1 MKKIIALAMALSIFL
16 VAGCGGTSAAS
27 ASAPAPAPAPAAP
40 ASTAPS
46 SSAQAPEAPVP
57 ASSGSDIK
65 MWRIGTASM
74 TGNFYTMGSAM
85 AQMITNK
92 IDGVEGAAQATGGSA
107 DNCFLLQ
114 DKEIDL
120 ALSQSATVKEAVDSK
135 NAFEGVK
142 IETMRGVGV
151 LYIMQFH
158 VVVNNKSGIKTIPE
172 IAGKKVAVA
181 QMGGGVEVNANILLN
196 EFGVTDYTPIYGTM
210 GEAIEAVKTGEAD
223 ALIYATSVGAANIT
237 DALNSGNCS
246 LIGMTEQ
253 EAKAITAKRSEFGYA
268 VIPAGTYQ
276 GQSSDIHT
284 FAGSALILTR
294 DDISEDSVYKFTK
307 AFYENND
314 YLVSQNAIFK
324 GSSPEN
330 AMIGMCVPLHPG
342 AEKYLKEVSAIK

>member
-1 MKKIIALAMALSIFL
+1 MKKMIAMAIALSIFL
-16 VAGCGGTSAAS
+16 VAGCGGSSA
-27 ASAPAPAPAPAAP
+27 APAAP
-40 ASTAPS
+40 S
-46 SSAQAPEAPVP
+46 SSEAAPVSQAP
-57 ASSGSDIK
+57 ASSGTDIK

-74 TGNFYTMGSAM
+74 TGNFYTMGSAL

-120 ALSQSATVKEAVDSK
+120 ALSQSATVKEAVDGI

-151 LYIMQFH
+151 LYIMEFH
-158 VVVNNKSGIKTIPE
+158 VVVNNKSGIKSIPE

-181 QMGGGVEVNANILLN
+181 QMGGGVEVNANILLS
-196 EFGVTDYTPIYGTM
+196 EFGVTEYTPIYGTM
-210 GEAIEAVKTGEAD
+210 GEAVEAVKTGEAD

-237 DALNSGNCS
+237 DALNSGNCT
-246 LIGMTEQ
+246 LLGMTEE
-253 EAKAITAKRSEFGYA
+253 EARAIAARRSEFGYT

-276 GQSSDIHT
+276 GQDGDIHT
-284 FAGSALILTR
+284 FAGSALLLTR
-294 DDISEDSVYKFTK
+294 DDISEESVYSFTK
-307 AFYENND
+307 AFYENNE

-324 GSSPEN
+324 GSLPEN

-342 AEKYLKEVSAIK
+342 AEKYLKEIGAVK

>member
-1 MKKIIALAMALSIFL
+1 MKKIIALVMALSIFL
-16 VAGCGGTSAAS
+16 VAGCGGNSAASSSAAS
-27 ASAPAPAPAPAAP
+27 APESP
-40 ASTAPS
+40 SVAPS
-46 SSAQAPEAPVP
+46 SSAAAP
-57 ASSGSDIK
+57 ASSGTDIK

-74 TGNFYTMGSAM
+74 TGNFYTMGSAI

-151 LYIMQFH
+151 MYIMQFH
-158 VVVNNKSGIKTIPE
+158 VVVNNKSGIKTISD

-196 EFGVTDYTPIYGTM
+196 EFGVIDYTPIYGTM

-246 LIGMTEQ
+246 LIGMTE
-253 EAKAITAKRSEFGYA
+253 EEVKAITAKRSEFGYA
-268 VIPAGTYQ
+268 LIPAGTYQ
-276 GQSSDIHT
+276 GQNSDIHT

-314 YLVSQNAIFK
+314 YLVSQNAIFN
-324 GSSPEN
+324 GSIPEN

-342 AEKYLKEVSAIK
+342 AEKYLKEVGAIK

>member
-1 MKKIIALAMALSIFL
+1 MKKIIALAMAVSIFL
-16 VAGCGGTSAAS
+16 VAGCAGTSAAS
-27 ASAPAPAPAPAAP
+27 SSVA
-40 ASTAPS
+40 ASTLESTSVAAS
-46 SSAQAPEAPVP
+46 SSAAVP
-57 ASSGSDIK
+57 ASAGTDIK

-74 TGNFYTMGSAM
+74 TGNFYTLGSAM

-92 IDGVEGAAQATGGSA
+92 IDGAEGAAQATGGSA

-135 NAFEGVK
+135 SAFEGIK

-158 VVVNNKSGIKTIPE
+158 VVVNNKSGIKSIPE

-181 QMGGGVEVNANILLN
+181 QMGGGVEVNANILLS

-223 ALIYATSVGAANIT
+223 ALIYATSIGAANIT
-237 DALNSGNCS
+237 DALNSGNCT
-246 LIGMTEQ
+246 LIGMTEE
-253 EAKAITAKRSEFGYA
+253 EAKAIAAKRNEFGYA

-307 AFYENND
+307 SFYENNE

-324 GSSPEN
+324 GSLPEN

-342 AEKYLKEVSAIK
+342 AEKYLKEIGAIK